1 MRLQRSPFWW
11 GTSWAVPDLANS
23 LPHLES
29 QGVLFGVIG
38 LIALLFFGRR
48 SSPGIVDLRGVRVAA
63 AAVMFFGIP
72 IVASEYAR
80 GSVPSTTRSALFA
93 MVPVVVVM
101 VVAAG
106 DESGGK
112 ERGAMRFLVPSL
124 VGIGGLLLLLP
135 MQFSGSV
142 RGRSCWRLSVRR

>member
-1 MRLQRSPFWW
+1 M
-11 GTSWAVPDLANS
+11 
-23 LPHLES
+23 
-29 QGVLFGVIG
+29 
-38 LIALLFFGRR
+38 
-48 SSPGIVDLRGVRVAA
+48 AA

-106 DESGGK
+106 DASGGE

-142 RGRSCWRLSVRR
+142 RGRFLLAAVGASVILVGLASVWLHRLLRGLGICGGDCDRGYCQCYFFAGLERCSGRDGVAYG